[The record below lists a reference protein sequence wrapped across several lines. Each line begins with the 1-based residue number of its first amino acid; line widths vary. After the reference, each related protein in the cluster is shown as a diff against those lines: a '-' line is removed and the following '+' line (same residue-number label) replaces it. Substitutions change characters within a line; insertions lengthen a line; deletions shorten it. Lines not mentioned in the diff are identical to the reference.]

1 MLINKISCIYL
12 CMLIFLFASCS
23 NDTLTLRTRD
33 SVIACDSILPDE
45 QFGHVI
51 GNEVHDS
58 LMASGEMQ
66 RFYIVVA
73 DTAHNYYALQKQ
85 MISLQKETKLEIDSF
100 GRSYNAKKNQVTLP
114 ADSEDE
120 IYAGEYFP
128 RRHESANLSIEHF
141 DTYTPQTTTGNFALV
156 CGIFGTSREADS
168 LARIVNTLNK
178 NTFVIT
184 SVLYIGCMH

>member
-1 MLINKISCIYL
+1 MHCLFFLCCTIVLFSCGET
-12 CMLIFLFASCS
+12 AKTGSG
-23 NDTLTLRTRD
+23 DTAKTDTA
-33 SVIACDSILPDE
+33 IARL
-45 QFGHVI
+45 G
-51 GNEVHDS
+51 GNNVHDS
-58 LMASGEMQ
+58 LMAGGEMQ

-73 DTAHNYYALQKQ
+73 DTARDYYGLHKT
-85 MISLQKETKLEIDSF
+85 MLRLQKETKLEIDSF

-128 RRHESANLSIEHF
+128 RRHASANLSIEHF

-156 CGIFGTSREADS
+156 CGIFGTGREADS
-168 LARIVNTLNK
+168 LARIVKPLNK